1 MSSAMISVRDLVFEY
16 PTTRALHGVSFDVN
30 AGSIT
35 ALVGPN
41 GSGKTTLLRCLA
53 ALERPYAGRV
63 VVDGIDVAENP
74 RRVHRRLGFLPDFFG
89 LYDAL
94 TVAQCLTFAA
104 RSHGIGARAA
114 RAAVEKAAQRVD
126 LSDRMGDAAGTLSR
140 GLRQRLA
147 IGQVIVHE
155 PSVLLLDEPASGLD
169 PEARRSLSTL
179 LLDLQSQGMTLMVS
193 SHILAEL
200 EDYSSQM
207 LIMKEG
213 RLTGGDPIQV
223 EAAAQRIMIEL
234 AEPHD
239 GLGAYLQDQA
249 GVTVRRADAQGALIS
264 LDGDAQAQHRLLRA
278 LIEAGFVV
286 CSFAPTQQRLEDV
299 YFDEMHGGRS

>member
-1 MSSAMISVRDLVFEY
+1 MSSAMISVRNLVFEY
-16 PTTRALHGVSFDVN
+16 PTTRALHNVSFDVE

-63 VVDGIDVAENP
+63 TVDSIDVAENP
-74 RRVHRRLGFLPDFFG
+74 RRVHRKLGFLPDFFG

-94 TVAQCLTFAA
+94 TVRQCLTFAA
-104 RSHGIGARAA
+104 RSHGIGAGGVRAA
-114 RAAVEKAAQRVD
+114 IEKAADRVD
-126 LSDRMGDAAGTLSR
+126 LSDRMDNAAGHLSR

-169 PEARRSLSTL
+169 PEARRSLSSL

-207 LIMKEG
+207 LIMREG
-213 RLTGGDPIQV
+213 RLTGGDPIKV
-223 EAAAQRIMIEL
+223 DAAAQRIKVTL
-234 AEPHD
+234 AEARQNFPD
-239 GLGAYLQDQA
+239 RLSKQDRI
-249 GVTVRRADAQGALIS
+249 TVHRADAQSALIS
-264 LDGDAQAQHRLLRA
+264 VDGDVMVQHEA
-278 LIEAGFVV
+278 LKTLIGAGYPV
-286 CSFAPTQQRLEDV
+286 CAFAPAQQRLEDV
-299 YFDEMHGGRS
+299 YFDEMEGGRS

>member
-1 MSSAMISVRDLVFEY
+1 MAETMISVRDLVFEY
-16 PTTRALHGVSFDVN
+16 PTKRALHGVSLDVG

-53 ALERPYAGRV
+53 ALETPYSGQV
-63 VVDGIDVAENP
+63 SVDGVDVTENA
-74 RRVHRRLGFLPDFFG
+74 RRVHRKLGFLPDFFG
-89 LYDAL
+89 LYDDL
-94 TVAQCLTFAA
+94 SVRQCLTFAA
-104 RSHGIGARAA
+104 RSHGIGAGGVQ
-114 RAAVEKAAQRVD
+114 AAVTKAADRVD
-126 LSDRMGDAAGTLSR
+126 LSDRLGDLAGNLSR

-169 PEARRSLSTL
+169 PEARRSLSNL

-207 LIMKEG
+207 LIMRDG
-213 RLTGGDPIQV
+213 RLTGGDPIRV
-223 EAAAQRIMIEL
+223 EGTAQRVLIEL
-234 AEPHD
+234 ALPDARLSKFLEK
-239 GLGAYLQDQA
+239 QT
-249 GVTVRRADAQGALIS
+249 GVVVRRSDQDTALVSIE
-264 LDGDAQAQHRLLRA
+264 GDAIERHEVLKMLLDS
-278 LIEAGFVV
+278 GFKV
-286 CSFAPTQQRLEDV
+286 CAFAPAQQRLEDA
-299 YFDEMHGGRS
+299 YFDEMEGSGL

>member
-1 MSSAMISVRDLVFEY
+1 MSSAMISVRNLVFEY
-16 PTTRALHGVSFDVN
+16 PAMRALHDVSFDVE

-53 ALERPYAGRV
+53 ALERPYAGRLF
-63 VVDGIDVAENP
+63 VDGIDVSENP

-94 TVAQCLTFAA
+94 SVRQCLTFAA
-104 RSHGIGARAA
+104 RSHGIGTGAA
-114 RAAVEKAAQRVD
+114 RAVVEKAAERVD
-126 LSDRMGDAAGTLSR
+126 LADRLDDAAGNLSR

-155 PSVLLLDEPASGLD
+155 PAVLLLDEPASGLD
-169 PEARRSLSTL
+169 PEARRRLSSL

-213 RLTGGDPIQV
+213 RLTGGDPIKV
-223 EAAAQRIMIEL
+223 DTAAQRIKIEL
-234 AEPHD
+234 AEPRADLADHLAKND
-239 GLGAYLQDQA
+239 H
-249 GVTVRRADAQGALIS
+249 VTVHRANEHGALIS
-264 LDGDAQAQHRLLRA
+264 IDGDAAAQHQLLKS
-278 LIEAGFVV
+278 LIGAGFPVHA
-286 CSFAPTQQRLEDV
+286 FAPAQQRLEDV
-299 YFDEMHGGRS
+299 YFDEMEGGGR